1 MTLLTLASTPTL
13 RATYDALRR
22 LDVCLGLRL
31 RIGAE
36 IWRRWALDAA
46 VAEARDWW
54 AT

>member
-1 MTLLTLASTPTL
+1 MTYISTEWL